1 MKVLIFEDS
10 PERIKTFQRIL
21 KNHDLY
27 FFNQVEEAKKA
38 FDVLG
43 PFDFIFLDHDMDGRV
58 FVPSEEENTG
68 YQLAKYIAQKGTNA
82 EVVVHSMNMPGVEKI
97 LGVLPQAKFI
107 SFPILIQH
115 LKG

>member
-1 MKVLIFEDS
+1 MKVLIFEDAS
-10 PERIKTFQRIL
+10 ERIKTFQRIL

-27 FFNQVEEAKKA
+27 FFDQVDEAKKA
-38 FDVLG
+38 FDLLG

-58 FVPSEEENTG
+58 YVDSNEPNTG
-68 YQLAKYIAQKGTNA
+68 YQLAKYIAQKGTKA
-82 EVVVHSMNMPGVEKI
+82 EIVVHSMNMPGVENI
-97 LGVLPQAKFI
+97 LSVLPQAKFI

>member
-1 MKVLIFEDS
+1 LKVLIFEDDA
-10 PERIKTFQRIL
+10 ERIKTFQRIL

-27 FFNQVEEAKKA
+27 FFDKVDEAKKA
-38 FDVLG
+38 FDLLG
-43 PFDFIFLDHDMDGRV
+43 PFDFIFLDHDMDGKV

-68 YQLAKYIAQKGTNA
+68 YQLAKHIAKMGTKA
-82 EVVVHSMNMPGVEKI
+82 EIVVHSMNMPGVEKI
-97 LGVLPQAKFI
+97 LGVLPQAKNV